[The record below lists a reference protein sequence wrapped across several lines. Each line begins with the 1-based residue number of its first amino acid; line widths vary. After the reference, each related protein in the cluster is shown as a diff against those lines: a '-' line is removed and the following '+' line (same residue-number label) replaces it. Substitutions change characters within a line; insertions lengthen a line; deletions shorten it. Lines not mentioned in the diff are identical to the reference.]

1 MKGLLSPSPWPS
13 ATAVSAPV
21 LITAS
26 DTICVPSLIPPV
38 ISVTIPLEIPMLTGC
53 AVNVSPSRVQFQ
65 VRIVGG
71 NDYFIRNYRSGGSG
85 AA

>member
-26 DTICVPSLIPPV
+26 DTICVPSSMPPV
-38 ISVTIPLEIPMLTGC
+38 ISVTIPLEIPMLTD
-53 AVNVSPSRVQFQ
+53 SDF
-65 VRIVGG
+65 
-71 NDYFIRNYRSGGSG
+71 SGGPARFG
-85 AA
+85 